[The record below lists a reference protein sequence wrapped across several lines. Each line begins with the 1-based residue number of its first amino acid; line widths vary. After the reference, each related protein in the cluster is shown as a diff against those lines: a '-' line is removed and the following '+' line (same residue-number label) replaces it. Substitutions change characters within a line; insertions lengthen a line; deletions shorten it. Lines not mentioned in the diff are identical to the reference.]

1 MRFLHPF
8 TLLALAVAL
17 PALAWILP
25 APWGGAGALITA
37 LALLLTPGASPG
49 YGAAR
54 TAVITA
60 APFWFFLYL
69 LHGVGGMVTIGL
81 RLSTMIASFVWLV
94 AILPPARL
102 VEAMVAAGWPVSAA
116 FLFSATLQA
125 VPALRERAQRLV
137 DAQRCRGLATR
148 GGPLVRLRALRALGF
163 SQFRIVTAF
172 LAESIALA
180 LVGGVIG
187 CILALPVHGLSTGT
201 TNFSSFTEVAFKF
214 RITPALM
221 VGGLVFSAVMGAV
234 GGLLPALRAARI
246 PVARALREI

>member
-1 MRFLHPF
+1 MRKLHPF

-25 APWGGAGALITA
+25 APNGGAATLAVALVF
-37 LALLLTPGASPG
+37 LLTPGVSPG
-49 YGAAR
+49 FGVAR
-54 TAVITA
+54 TAIVTA

-69 LHGVGGMVTIGL
+69 LHGVGGMVATGL

-148 GGPLVRLRALRALGF
+148 GGPLVRLRAMR
-163 SQFRIVTAF
+163 
-172 LAESIALA
+172 ALA
-180 LVGGVIG
+180 LPLVLSALHDVDERA
-187 CILALPVHGLSTGT
+187 LALET
-201 TNFSSFTEVAFKF
+201 
-214 RITPALM
+214 R
-221 VGGLVFSAVMGAV
+221 GLVAGARRTPLAPPADHRGEQV
-234 GGLLPALRAARI
+234 LRWLLVLSCVALLVWRLA
-246 PVARALREI
+246 

>member
-1 MRFLHPF
+1 MRQLHPF

-25 APWGGAGALITA
+25 TPEGAAGT
-37 LALLLTPGASPG
+37 LAVAAGLLLIPGASPG
-49 YGAAR
+49 LATAR
-54 TAVITA
+54 TALVTA

-69 LHGVGGMVTIGL
+69 LHGLGGMVATGL

-125 VPALRERAQRLV
+125 VPALRERARRLV

-148 GGPLVRLRALRALGF
+148 GGPLVRLRALRALALPLVL
-163 SQFRIVTAF
+163 SALHDVDER
-172 LAESIALA
+172 ALA
-180 LVGGVIG
+180 LETRGLTAGARRTALAPPADHWSERLVRWALVLG
-187 CILALPVHGLSTGT
+187 CLALVVWS
-201 TNFSSFTEVAFKF
+201 
-214 RITPALM
+214 
-221 VGGLVFSAVMGAV
+221 LV
-234 GGLLPALRAARI
+234 
-246 PVARALREI
+246 

>member
-1 MRFLHPF
+1 VRFLHPF
-8 TLLALAVAL
+8 TLLTLAVAL

-25 APWGGAGALITA
+25 APWGGAEALITA

-49 YGAAR
+49 FAAAR

-102 VEAMVAAGWPVSAA
+102 VEAMLAAGWPVSAA

-148 GGPLVRLRALRALGF
+148 GGPLVRLRALRALALPLVL
-163 SQFRIVTAF
+163 SALHEVDER
-172 LAESIALA
+172 ALA
-180 LVGGVIG
+180 LE
-187 CILALPVHGLSTGT
+187 T
-201 TNFSSFTEVAFKF
+201 
-214 RITPALM
+214 R
-221 VGGLVFSAVMGAV
+221 GLVAGARRTALAPPADHRGERV
-234 GGLLPALRAARI
+234 LRWLLVLSCAALLVWR
-246 PVARALREI
+246 VA

>member
-8 TLLALAVAL
+8 TLLTLAVAL

-25 APWGGAGALITA
+25 APWGAAGTFAVA
-37 LALLLTPGASPG
+37 MALLLTPGASPG
-49 YGAAR
+49 WRVAR
-54 TAVITA
+54 TALLTA

-69 LHGVGGMVTIGL
+69 LHGVGGMVPTGL

-148 GGPLVRLRALRALGF
+148 GGPLVRFAALRALALPLVL
-163 SQFRIVTAF
+163 SALHEVDER
-172 LAESIALA
+172 ALA
-180 LVGGVIG
+180 LETRGLVPGARRTALAPPRDHGSERVLRWA
-187 CILALPVHGLSTGT
+187 LALGCAALIVWR
-201 TNFSSFTEVAFKF
+201 VA
-214 RITPALM
+214 
-221 VGGLVFSAVMGAV
+221 
-234 GGLLPALRAARI
+234 
-246 PVARALREI
+246 

>member
-1 MRFLHPF
+1 VRRLHPF
-8 TLLALAVAL
+8 TLLTLTVAL

-37 LALLLTPGASPG
+37 LALLLIPGASPG
-49 YGAAR
+49 FGVAR

-69 LHGVGGMVTIGL
+69 LHGVGGMVPTGL

-148 GGPLVRLRALRALGF
+148 GGPLVRWRALRALALPLVL
-163 SQFRIVTAF
+163 SALHEVDER
-172 LAESIALA
+172 ALA
-180 LVGGVIG
+180 LE
-187 CILALPVHGLSTGT
+187 T
-201 TNFSSFTEVAFKF
+201 
-214 RITPALM
+214 R
-221 VGGLVFSAVMGAV
+221 GLVAGARRTPLAPPADHW
-234 GGLLPALRAARI
+234 GERLLRWMLVLSCAALLVWR
-246 PVARALREI
+246 VA